1 MCKEFDL
8 IGDTVVNYREY
19 RDGDL
24 IQFIPVY
31 VQAFTSLYG
40 EKAQKFAKDFMK
52 LFQAALLE
60 GIEGGLFVAEIN
72 DKIVGFTAIHEQ
84 SRGEYQL
91 SPMVVL
97 PSFQRQGIGSQL
109 LNLCIKFVHSRQA
122 KQFYLKVHD
131 SNQCAINLYKK
142 YGLVVTEKFPSNLE
156 GVDYLK
162 MVYIL

>member
-1 MCKEFDL
+1 MCKDFDL
-8 IGDTVVNYREY
+8 IGDAVVNYREY

-24 IQFIPVY
+24 LQLIPVY

-40 EKAQKFAKDFMK
+40 EKAQQFAKEFMK

-60 GIEGGLFVAEIN
+60 GIEGGLFVVETN
-72 DKIVGFTAIHEQ
+72 NKIVGFTAIHEQ

-109 LNLCIKFVHSRQA
+109 LKLCIKFVNSKRA

-131 SNQCAINLYKK
+131 SNQNAINFYKK
-142 YGLVVTEKFPSNLE
+142 FGLVVTEKLPSNLK
-156 GVDYLK
+156 GVDFLK
-162 MVYIL
+162 MVYIF